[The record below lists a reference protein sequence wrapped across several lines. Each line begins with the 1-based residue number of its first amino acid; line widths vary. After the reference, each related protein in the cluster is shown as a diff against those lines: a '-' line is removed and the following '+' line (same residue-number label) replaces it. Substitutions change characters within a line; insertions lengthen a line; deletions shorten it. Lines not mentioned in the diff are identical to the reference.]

1 VPDPPSPPTAG
12 EHGHGSDSQKM
23 PSPSGSSTA
32 DVTVVHLIELALVL
46 TLLGW
51 SVPRAALAAV
61 VAAALLASPVGAQQN
76 GAVPSIELSGTIDP
90 ATASWMSSA
99 LEDAQDAP
107 LAIVRLD
114 TPGGLDT
121 SMRAIVRDIIAAPM
135 PVVVYVSPDGARAA
149 SAGMFITEAGDVAA
163 MAPQTNIGSAT
174 PITLGGGRTDEVLGR
189 KVRNDA
195 AAYARALAEGHGR
208 NGDLAER
215 MVRDA
220 VNVTAER
227 AEDEQLID
235 LVAPEQTALLRALDG
250 FEVKGP
256 KAGVLDTDGLHAER
270 RDMPLQYEIQQ
281 LLVNPNVAF
290 LLLLGGLLGIVFE
303 VTAPGLVGPGLF
315 GAVAL
320 VLGLYGTAQLP
331 VTAAGAALL
340 LLAAGLLAA
349 ELFVGSHG
357 VLAAAGVTALVAG
370 GLLLFDTGSDAL
382 RVSVPIAVAA
392 GAGIGVFTL
401 FAVGK
406 ALRLRQRP
414 ARGGSHDLVGHTG
427 TVRVTLDPLGQVMV
441 AGELWRGRAGGDAA
455 LPAGARV
462 RVLRVD
468 GLTLTVEPDEKE
480 PT

>member
-1 VPDPPSPPTAG
+1 MGTDPQFG
-12 EHGHGSDSQKM
+12 R
-23 PSPSGSSTA
+23 
-32 DVTVVHLIELALVL
+32 
-46 TLLGW
+46 
-51 SVPRAALAAV
+51 RAAGHVVSVARRRLIVVLAAF
-61 VAAALLASPVGAQQN
+61 VAAAVLAWPVAAQRSS
-76 GAVPSIELSGTIDP
+76 GVPSIELTGTIDP
-90 ATASWMSSA
+90 ATAGWISSA
-99 LEDAQDAP
+99 LEDARGAP

-121 SMRAIVRDIIAAPM
+121 SMREIVQDIIAAPM

-149 SAGMFITEAGDVAA
+149 SAGMFITEAADVAA

-174 PITLGGGRTDEVLGR
+174 PITLGGGETDEVLGR

-227 AEDEQLID
+227 AEREQLID
-235 LVAPEQTALLRALDG
+235 LVARDETALLRALDG
-250 FEVKGP
+250 FEVEGP
-256 KAGVLDTDGLHAER
+256 KTGVLDTDGLRAER

-331 VTAAGAALL
+331 VTAAGAVLL

-349 ELFVGSHG
+349 ELFVASHG
-357 VLAAAGVTALVAG
+357 VLAAAGITALVAG

-392 GAGIGVFTL
+392 GGGIGAFTL
-401 FAVGK
+401 VAVGK
-406 ALRLRQRP
+406 ALRMRRVP
-414 ARGGSHDLVGHTG
+414 ARGGSQDLVGHTG
-427 TVRVTLDPLGQVMV
+427 TVRVALEPIGQVLV
-441 AGELWRGRAGGDAA
+441 AGELWRARASGDAA
-455 LPAGARV
+455 LPAGTRV

-468 GLTLTVEPDEKE
+468 RLTLTVESDEKE

>member
-1 VPDPPSPPTAG
+1 MGRRPQFGRRPAG
-12 EHGHGSDSQKM
+12 HVNRVDHRR
-23 PSPSGSSTA
+23 
-32 DVTVVHLIELALVL
+32 LIVAL
-46 TLLGW
+46 G
-51 SVPRAALAAV
+51 AL
-61 VAAALLASPVGAQQN
+61 VAAAVLAWPVAAQRSS
-76 GAVPSIELSGTIDP
+76 GVPSIELTGTIDP
-90 ATASWMSSA
+90 ATAGWVSSA
-99 LEDAQDAP
+99 LEDAQGAP

-121 SMRAIVRDIIAAPM
+121 SMREIVQDIIAAPM

-149 SAGMFITEAGDVAA
+149 SAGMFITEAADVAA

-174 PITLGGGRTDEVLGR
+174 PITLGGGETDKVLGR

-215 MVRDA
+215 MVREA

-227 AEDEQLID
+227 AEDEGLID
-235 LVAPEQTALLRALDG
+235 VVARDETALLRALDG
-250 FEVKGP
+250 FQVEGP
-256 KAGVLDTDGLHAER
+256 KAGELDTDGLRAER

-349 ELFVGSHG
+349 ELFVASHG
-357 VLAAAGVTALVAG
+357 VLAAAGITALVAG

-392 GAGIGVFTL
+392 GGGIGAFTL

-406 ALRLRQRP
+406 ALRMRRVP
-414 ARGGSHDLVGHTG
+414 SRGGSQDLVDDTG
-427 TVRVTLDPLGQVMV
+427 TVRVALEPVGQVLV
-441 AGELWRGRAGGDAA
+441 AGELWRARASGDAA
-455 LPAGARV
+455 LPAGTRV

-468 GLTLTVEPDEKE
+468 RLTLTVESDEKE

>member
-1 VPDPPSPPTAG
+1 MARPR
-12 EHGHGSDSQKM
+12 
-23 PSPSGSSTA
+23 
-32 DVTVVHLIELALVL
+32 LI
-46 TLLGW
+46 
-51 SVPRAALAAV
+51 AALAAL
-61 VAAALLASPVGAQQN
+61 VAAAVLAWPVAAQQR
-76 GAVPSIELSGTIDP
+76 GAVPSIELTGTIDP
-90 ATASWMSSA
+90 ATSAWISSA
-99 LEDAQDAP
+99 LEDARGAP

-121 SMRAIVRDIIAAPM
+121 SMREIVQDIIGAPM

-149 SAGMFITEAGDVAA
+149 SAGMFITEAADVAA

-174 PITLGGGRTDEVLGR
+174 PITLGGGETDEVLGR
-189 KVRNDA
+189 KIRNDA

-220 VNVTAER
+220 VNVTAEQ
-227 AEDEQLID
+227 AEREELID
-235 LVAPEQTALLRALDG
+235 LVAPDETALLRALDG
-250 FEVKGP
+250 FDVEGP
-256 KAGVLDTDGLHAER
+256 KAGRLDTDGLHVER

>member
-1 VPDPPSPPTAG
+1 MARRR
-12 EHGHGSDSQKM
+12 M
-23 PSPSGSSTA
+23 I
-32 DVTVVHLIELALVL
+32 VV
-46 TLLGW
+46 
-51 SVPRAALAAV
+51 LAAF
-61 VAAALLASPVGAQQN
+61 VAAAVLAWPVAAQRSS
-76 GAVPSIELSGTIDP
+76 GVPSIELTGTIDP
-90 ATASWMSSA
+90 ATAGWISSA
-99 LEDAQDAP
+99 LEDADGAP

-121 SMRAIVRDIIAAPM
+121 SMREIVQDIIAAPM

-149 SAGMFITEAGDVAA
+149 SAGMFITEAADVAA

-174 PITLGGGRTDEVLGR
+174 PISLGGGETDEVLGR

-220 VNVTAER
+220 VNVTAKR
-227 AEDEQLID
+227 AQDEELID
-235 LVAPEQTALLRALDG
+235 VVAPDETALLRSLDG
-250 FEVKGP
+250 FEVEGP
-256 KAGVLDTDGLHAER
+256 KAGELNTDGLRAER

-349 ELFVGSHG
+349 ELFVASHG
-357 VLAAAGVTALVAG
+357 VLAAAGITALVAG

-392 GAGIGVFTL
+392 GGGIGAFTL

-406 ALRLRQRP
+406 ALRMRRLP
-414 ARGGSHDLVGHTG
+414 SRGGSQDLVGDTG
-427 TVRVTLDPLGQVMV
+427 TVREALEPVGQVMV
-441 AGELWRGRAGGDAA
+441 AGELWRARSSGDAA
-455 LPAGARV
+455 LPPGTRV

-468 GLTLTVEPDEKE
+468 RLTLTVESDEKE

>member
-1 VPDPPSPPTAG
+1 MARRR
-12 EHGHGSDSQKM
+12 
-23 PSPSGSSTA
+23 
-32 DVTVVHLIELALVL
+32 LIAALV
-46 TLLGW
+46 
-51 SVPRAALAAV
+51 
-61 VAAALLASPVGAQQN
+61 ALLAATVLAWPVGAQQS
-76 GAVPSIELSGTIDP
+76 GAVPSIELTGTIDP
-90 ATASWMSSA
+90 ATAGWISSA
-99 LEDAQDAP
+99 LEDAQGAP
-107 LAIVRLD
+107 LAIVRID

-121 SMRAIVRDIIAAPM
+121 SMREIVQDIIAAPM

-149 SAGMFITEAGDVAA
+149 SAGMFITEAADVAA

-174 PITLGGGRTDEVLGR
+174 PITLGGGETDEVLGR

-235 LVAPEQTALLRALDG
+235 LVAADETELLRALDG
-250 FEVKGP
+250 FRVQGP
-256 KAGVLDTDGLHAER
+256 KAGVLDTDGLRAEL

-290 LLLLGGLLGIVFE
+290 LLLLAGLLGIVFE

-331 VTAAGAALL
+331 VTAAGAVLL

-349 ELFVGSHG
+349 ELFVASHG
-357 VLAAAGVTALVAG
+357 VLAAAGITALVAG

-392 GAGIGVFTL
+392 GGGVGAFTL

-406 ALRLRQRP
+406 ALRMRRLP
-414 ARGGSHDLVGHTG
+414 SRGGSQDLVGHTG
-427 TVRVTLDPLGQVMV
+427 TVREALEPVGQVMV
-441 AGELWRGRAGGDAA
+441 AGELWRARSSGDAA
-455 LPAGARV
+455 LPPGTSV
-462 RVLRVD
+462 RVVRVD
-468 GLTLTVEPDEKE
+468 RLTLTVESDEKE

>member
-1 VPDPPSPPTAG
+1 MGRGPQFAG
-12 EHGHGSDSQKM
+12 CAGGHVNHV
-23 PSPSGSSTA
+23 A
-32 DVTVVHLIELALVL
+32 RRRLIAALV
-46 TLLGW
+46 
-51 SVPRAALAAV
+51 AL
-61 VAAALLASPVGAQQN
+61 VAAAVLAWPVGAQQS
-76 GAVPSIELSGTIDP
+76 GAVPSIELTGTIDP
-90 ATASWMSSA
+90 ATAGWISSA
-99 LEDAQDAP
+99 LEDARGAP
-107 LAIVRLD
+107 LAIVRID

-121 SMRAIVRDIIAAPM
+121 SMREIVQDIIAAPM

-149 SAGMFITEAGDVAA
+149 SAGMFITEAADVAA

-174 PITLGGGRTDEVLGR
+174 PITLGGAETDEVLGR
-189 KVRNDA
+189 KIRNDA

-235 LVAPEQTALLRALDG
+235 LVAADEAALLRALDD
-250 FEVKGP
+250 FRVQGP
-256 KAGVLDTDGLHAER
+256 KAGVLDTDGLRAEP

-290 LLLLGGLLGIVFE
+290 LLLLAGLLGIVFE

-331 VTAAGAALL
+331 VTAAGAVLL
-340 LLAAGLLAA
+340 LLAAGLFAA
-349 ELFVGSHG
+349 ELFVASHG
-357 VLAAAGVTALVAG
+357 VLAAAGATALVAG

-392 GAGIGVFTL
+392 GAGLGLFTL
-401 FAVGK
+401 FALGK
-406 ALRLRQRP
+406 ALRLRRLP
-414 ARGGSHDLVGHTG
+414 SRGGSQDLVGHTG
-427 TVRVTLDPLGQVMV
+427 TVRVALDPLGQVLV
-441 AGELWRGRAGGDAA
+441 AGELWRARADSDAP

-468 GLTLTVEPDEKE
+468 RLTLTVEPDEKE

>member
-1 VPDPPSPPTAG
+1 
-12 EHGHGSDSQKM
+12 
-23 PSPSGSSTA
+23 
-32 DVTVVHLIELALVL
+32 
-46 TLLGW
+46 
-51 SVPRAALAAV
+51 
-61 VAAALLASPVGAQQN
+61 
-76 GAVPSIELSGTIDP
+76 
-90 ATASWMSSA
+90 
-99 LEDAQDAP
+99 
-107 LAIVRLD
+107 
-114 TPGGLDT
+114 
-121 SMRAIVRDIIAAPM
+121 
-135 PVVVYVSPDGARAA
+135 
-149 SAGMFITEAGDVAA
+149 

-174 PITLGGGRTDEVLGR
+174 PITLGGGQTDEVLGR

-227 AEDEQLID
+227 ANDEQLID
-235 LVAPEQTALLRALDG
+235 LVAPEQTAMLRALDG
-250 FEVKGP
+250 FDVKGP

-290 LLLLGGLLGIVFE
+290 LLLLGGLLGILFE

-349 ELFVGSHG
+349 ELFVVSHG

-392 GAGIGVFTL
+392 GAGIGIFTL

-406 ALRLRQRP
+406 ALRVRQRP
-414 ARGGSHDLVGHTG
+414 ARGGSQDLVGHTG
-427 TVRVTLDPLGQVMV
+427 TVRVALDPLGQVLV
-441 AGELWRGRAGGDAA
+441 AGELWRARAGGDAA

-468 GLTLTVEPDEKE
+468 GLTLTVEPDEME

>member
-1 VPDPPSPPTAG
+1 MSIRVARRRLI
-12 EHGHGSDSQKM
+12 
-23 PSPSGSSTA
+23 
-32 DVTVVHLIELALVL
+32 VVL
-46 TLLGW
+46 
-51 SVPRAALAAV
+51 AAL
-61 VAAALLASPVGAQQN
+61 VAAAVFAWPVAAQRSS
-76 GAVPSIELSGTIDP
+76 GVPSIELTGTIDP
-90 ATASWMSSA
+90 ATAGWISSA
-99 LEDAQDAP
+99 LEDAREAP

-121 SMRAIVRDIIAAPM
+121 SMREIVQDIIAAPM

-149 SAGMFITEAGDVAA
+149 SAGMFITEAADVAA
-163 MAPQTNIGSAT
+163 MSPQTNIGSAT
-174 PITLGGGRTDEVLGR
+174 PIALGGGETDEVLGR

-227 AEDEQLID
+227 AEADGLID
-235 LVAPEQTALLRALDG
+235 LVARDETALLRALDG
-250 FEVKGP
+250 FRVEGP
-256 KAGVLDTDGLHAER
+256 KAGVLDTDGLRVER

-290 LLLLGGLLGIVFE
+290 LLLLGGLIGIVFE
-303 VTAPGLVGPGLF
+303 LTAPGLVGPGLF

-349 ELFVGSHG
+349 ELYVASHG
-357 VLAAAGVTALVAG
+357 VLAAAGITALVAG

-392 GAGIGVFTL
+392 GGGIGAFTL

-406 ALRLRQRP
+406 ALQVRRLP
-414 ARGGSHDLVGHTG
+414 TRGGSQDLVGHTG
-427 TVRVTLDPLGQVMV
+427 TVRVALEPIGQVLV
-441 AGELWRGRAGGDAA
+441 AGELWRAHASGDAA
-455 LPAGARV
+455 LPAGTSV

-468 GLTLTVEPDEKE
+468 GLTLTVESDKKE